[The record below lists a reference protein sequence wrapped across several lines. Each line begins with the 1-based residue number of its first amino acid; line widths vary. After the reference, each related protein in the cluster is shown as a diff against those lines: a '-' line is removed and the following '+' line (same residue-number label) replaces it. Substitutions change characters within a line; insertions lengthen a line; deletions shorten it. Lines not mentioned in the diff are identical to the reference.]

1 MKDQIKE
8 YINRK
13 LKGWKGTARL
23 GFSSEKELFNIF
35 YLQIFD
41 QKIFGEI
48 GINSLRS
55 DESFLMPRR
64 IMGELW

>member
-1 MKDQIKE
+1 MNDQIAA
-8 YINRK
+8 YITKK

-35 YLQIFD
+35 HLQMFNSEV
-41 QKIFGEI
+41 FGKV
-48 GINSLRS
+48 GINSSRN
-55 DESFLMPRR
+55 DETFLLSRR